1 MQMVEVENLECR
13 YDGHTVLQ
21 GIELHVEQGEVLA
34 IVGPNGA
41 GKSTLLKAMSGIISA
56 SKGVVL
62 LKGRNIKKLSA
73 RVVARSMAYAPQQIR
88 VELPITV
95 EQTVSMGRIPH
106 RGWLMPFN
114 KEDKKIVEQSI
125 ELVGLTQLAHKRVD
139 ELSGGELQRAILGRV
154 LAQSSEL
161 LLLDEP
167 TSYLDLKYQTE
178 LLELVKELSHS
189 HGVTVVITVHDL
201 NLAALYADRIA
212 LLGDGN
218 LRALG
223 RPEEVLTEENLTGT
237 YNFPI
242 MVSRHPV
249 YATPLV
255 TPDCK
260 SNNNRQDRSAR

>member
-1 MQMVEVENLECR
+1 MKMIEVEKLECR
-13 YDGHTVLQ
+13 YDGHRVLH

-41 GKSTLLKAMSGIISA
+41 GKSTLLKAMSGIIPVHS
-56 SKGVVL
+56 GRIVL
-62 LKGRNIKKLSA
+62 NGRNIKKLSPRALA
-73 RVVARSMAYAPQQIR
+73 RHMAYAPQQIN

-114 KEDKKIVEQSI
+114 KEDKKVVAQSI
-125 ELVGLTQLAHKRVD
+125 ELVGLTHLAHQRID

-154 LAQSSEL
+154 LAQSSRL

-178 LLELVKELSHS
+178 LLQLVTRLSHS
-189 HGVTVVITVHDL
+189 HGATVIITVHDL

-212 LLGDGN
+212 LLGDGH

-223 RPEEVLTEENLTGT
+223 TPQEVLTEENLSSI

-242 MVSRHPV
+242 LVSPHPV
-249 YATPLV
+249 YGTPLV

-260 SNNNRQDRSAR
+260 SSLQR

>member
-1 MQMVEVENLECR
+1 MKMIEVEQLECR

-21 GIELHVEQGEVLA
+21 DIELHVEQGEVLA

-41 GKSTLLKAMSGIISA
+41 GKSTLLKAMSGIITA
-56 SKGVVL
+56 HKGRVL
-62 LKGRNIKKLSA
+62 LQGHNIKKLSA

-114 KEDKKIVEQSI
+114 KEDRKVVEKSI
-125 ELVGLTQLAHKRVD
+125 ELVGLTQLANQRID

-167 TSYLDLKYQTE
+167 TSYLDLKYQSE
-178 LLELVKELSHS
+178 LLQLVKELSHS
-189 HGVTVVITVHDL
+189 RGATVVITVHDL

-212 LLGDGN
+212 LLGDGR

-223 RPEEVLTEENLTGT
+223 SPEEVLTEENLSGI

-242 MVSRHPV
+242 LVSRHPI
-249 YATPLV
+249 YGTPLV
-255 TPDCK
+255 TPDV
-260 SNNNRQDRSAR
+260 NR

>member
-1 MQMVEVENLECR
+1 MKMIEVEELECR
-13 YDGHTVLQ
+13 YDGHTVLH
-21 GIELHVEQGEVLA
+21 GIDLHVELGEVLA

-41 GKSTLLKAMSGIISA
+41 GKSTLLKAMSGIIPA
-56 SKGVVL
+56 HRGRVVL
-62 LKGRNIKKLSA
+62 DGRNIKKLSP
-73 RVVARSMAYAPQQIR
+73 RTVARHMAYAPQQIN

-95 EQTVSMGRIPH
+95 EETIAMGRIPH

-114 KEDKKIVEQSI
+114 KEDKKIVAHSI
-125 ELVGLTQLAHKRVD
+125 DLVGLTHLARQRID

-154 LAQSSEL
+154 LAQSSRL

-178 LLELVKELSHS
+178 LLQLVRELSHS
-189 HGVTVVITVHDL
+189 RGATVVITVHDL

-212 LLGDGN
+212 LLGDGQ
-218 LRALG
+218 LKALG
-223 RPEEVLTEENLTGT
+223 SPEEVLTEENLSSI

-242 MVSRHPV
+242 LVSRHPL
-249 YATPLV
+249 YGTPLV

-260 SNNNRQDRSAR
+260 SSLQI